1 MPDNYITIADEKGS
15 INISE
20 DVIAVIASNAVAE
33 VDGIAAFSSTSG
45 ADLGELIG
53 KKPTAKGVR
62 VSFADDVVCV
72 DLTVMVRFGVSITG
86 VAEKAQRT
94 VSAAVES
101 MTGLRSS
108 VNVRVTGVT
117 FDKQNA

>member
-20 DVIAVIASNAVAE
+20 DVIAVIASNALAE

-53 KKPTAKGVR
+53 KKTAAKGVR

-86 VAEKAQRT
+86 VAEKAQRA

>member
-20 DVIAVIASNAVAE
+20 DVIAVIASNALAE

-53 KKPTAKGVR
+53 KKTAAKGVR

-86 VAEKAQRT
+86 VAEKAQRA

-108 VNVRVTGVT
+108 VNVRVTGIT

>member
-20 DVIAVIASNAVAE
+20 DVIAVIASNALAE

-53 KKPTAKGVR
+53 KKTAAKGVR

-86 VAEKAQRT
+86 VAEKAQHA
-94 VSAAVES
+94 VSAALES